1 MRLPLFIILI
11 FAAAIAIM
19 FAVPNRELVTL
30 HFWPFDFQ
38 IELGLYLVAFTA
50 LFLGFFFGW
59 VGCWFAQRKW
69 RKLARDR
76 ARRIE
81 HLETEI
87 IALTDA
93 VQAGTAKPGAARGNV
108 SPDSPSE
115 EGKIPAITLRR

>member
-1 MRLPLFIILI
+1 MRLPLFITLI
-11 FAAAIAIM
+11 FAAVIAIM

-38 IELGLYLVAFTA
+38 IELGLYLVAFAA
-50 LFLGFFFGW
+50 LFLGFFLGW
-59 VGCWFAQRKW
+59 IGSWFAQRKW

-93 VQAGTAKPGAARGNV
+93 AKAGTAKADPVRGSASPGSTSEDGKV
-108 SPDSPSE
+108 S
-115 EGKIPAITLRR
+115 AITLRR

>member
-1 MRLPLFIILI
+1 MKLPLFIILV
-11 FAAAIAIM
+11 FAAAIAVM
-19 FAVPNRELVTL
+19 FAVPNRELVTP

-38 IELGLYLVAFTA
+38 IELGLYLVAFA
-50 LFLGFFFGW
+50 GLFLGFFFGW
-59 VGCWFAQRKW
+59 IGCWFAQRKW

-87 IALTDA
+87 IAVTDA
-93 VQAGTAKPGAARGNV
+93 AKADAARGNV
-108 SPDSPSE
+108 ATGASPE

>member
-1 MRLPLFIILI
+1 MRLPLFILFL

-38 IELGLYLVAFTA
+38 IELGLYLVAFAA
-50 LFLGFFFGW
+50 LFLGFFLGW
-59 VGCWFAQRKW
+59 IGSWFAQRKW

-93 VQAGTAKPGAARGNV
+93 AKADSARSNVLPGPAG
-108 SPDSPSE
+108 E